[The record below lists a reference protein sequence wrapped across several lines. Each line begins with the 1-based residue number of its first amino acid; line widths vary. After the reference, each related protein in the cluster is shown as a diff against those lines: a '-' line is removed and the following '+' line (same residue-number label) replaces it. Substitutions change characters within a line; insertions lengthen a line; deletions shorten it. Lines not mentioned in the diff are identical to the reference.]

1 MTVCL
6 SIRAWVS
13 MFVQQRISET
23 FIYEQLM
30 NSAARSC
37 IEVTSQNSHIR
48 SLTVHKVPRKLKNL
62 FSLILS
68 CGTVK
73 ILKIKLEK
81 QFWLIWYNLHLCFRK
96 PSCKMSIDCR
106 NFHSSHQTTN
116 HLLNLNI
123 KLILKIQIYKSQARL
138 QEVTSFLG
146 FFKTFPYQLTMIDAP
161 LNPLTMILSLISSI
175 FSLNST
181 NFEMMIGCLLKVRT
195 PWQPRGTFCGLR
207 KIWSGLKWKIM
218 KIVLTKNLPEL
229 RAENASWCSIQGWV
243 GV

>member
-1 MTVCL
+1 MISSPQHCCTTPPGHSSPDPQLSVCRRHSPVWFLLHHLLIHHSSKCYQHCPKYWTKRYNHLKYFVTMTVCL

-62 FSLILS
+62 FSLTLS

-123 KLILKIQIYKSQARL
+123 KLILKIRIYKSQARL

-146 FFKTFPYQLTMIDAP
+146 FF
-161 LNPLTMILSLISSI
+161 
-175 FSLNST
+175 
-181 NFEMMIGCLLKVRT
+181 
-195 PWQPRGTFCGLR
+195 
-207 KIWSGLKWKIM
+207 
-218 KIVLTKNLPEL
+218 
-229 RAENASWCSIQGWV
+229 
-243 GV
+243 

>member
-1 MTVCL
+1 MRVYL

-48 SLTVHKVPRKLKNL
+48 SLTFHKVPRKLKNL

-106 NFHSSHQTTN
+106 NFNSSHQSIN

-123 KLILKIQIYKSQARL
+123 KLILKIRIYKSQARL

-146 FFKTFPYQLTMIDAP
+146 FFLNLP
-161 LNPLTMILSLISSI
+161 LPAYHDRCTTEPSHYDPLSHFINILIEFNKLWDDDRMFTEGYNSMTTKRNILWPQEDLIRS
-175 FSLNST
+175 
-181 NFEMMIGCLLKVRT
+181 
-195 PWQPRGTFCGLR
+195 
-207 KIWSGLKWKIM
+207 KIKNHKIL
-218 KIVLTKNLPEL
+218 LTKIYLSWGQKMLP
-229 RAENASWCSIQGWV
+229 
-243 GV
+243 GVPYRVE